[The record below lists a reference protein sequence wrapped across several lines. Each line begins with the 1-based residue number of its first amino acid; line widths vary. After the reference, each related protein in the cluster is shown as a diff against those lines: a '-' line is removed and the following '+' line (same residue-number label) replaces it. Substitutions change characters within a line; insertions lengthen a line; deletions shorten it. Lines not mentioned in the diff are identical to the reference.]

1 MKNRLILGVSAL
13 LASMTALPGWAQEYS
28 CGDRTCVQV
37 AEVFGAK
44 DGNLFVLEDARAQP
58 IRAISFRVGVVI
70 DQLGINFGAA
80 DRQFAG
86 ANGGYAVKTTLA
98 EGEYITQVT
107 FCTLPWTFADA
118 SKGTAVSYLKFLSS
132 RGTVIEAGTSS
143 SQCVTQNSGNGFKGF
158 YGYAKEVLTGIGS
171 IQ

>member
-1 MKNRLILGVSAL
+1 MKKASIFGISAL
-13 LASMTALPGWAQEYS
+13 LTATLALPAVAQDYS

-44 DGNLFVLEDARAQP
+44 DGNLFVLQDARAEP
-58 IRAISFRVGVVI
+58 IRAISFRVGAVI
-70 DQLGINFGAA
+70 DQLGINFGSA

-98 EGEYITQVT
+98 QGEYISQVT
-107 FCTLPWTFADA
+107 FCTAPWTFSDG
-118 SKGTAVSYLKFLSS
+118 SKGTAVSYLRFLASS
-132 RGTVIEAGTSS
+132 GAVIEAGTASNN
-143 SQCVTQNSGNGFKGF
+143 CITQNSSSGFKGF